1 MCIVSSTQTIQE
13 LQLEEL
19 LVSLENTTTDS
30 ILLHNNTYLY
40 IKQT

>member
-1 MCIVSSTQTIQE
+1 MCKVSSTQTIQE

-19 LVSLENTTTDS
+19 LVLVENTPIYS
-30 ILLHNNTYLY
+30 ILLQNNTYLY